1 VSDAQPTSRQT
12 YPLPA
17 GIGTQPFAGMARANN
32 LHVVELSET
41 AITVESHEDDLAA
54 FADRLASLLRLCR

>member
-1 VSDAQPTSRQT
+1 VPWYACPDFSAT
-12 YPLPA
+12 PLLLPP

-41 AITVESHEDDLAA
+41 ANLTLA
-54 FADRLASLLRLCR
+54 